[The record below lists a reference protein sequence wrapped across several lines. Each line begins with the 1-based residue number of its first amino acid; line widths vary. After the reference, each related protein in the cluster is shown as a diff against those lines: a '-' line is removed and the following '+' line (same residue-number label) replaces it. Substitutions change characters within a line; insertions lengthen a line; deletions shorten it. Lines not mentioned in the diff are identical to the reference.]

1 MAVHTSRSH
10 TPSVLDVGL
19 QPVAYGHAQR
29 EETNMGYAKY
39 IGRVGGLAVALG
51 VGMAVA
57 TTPGIAWADD
67 TASASSADAAGTA
80 GATNTSATSESETTT
95 GTTGTSTAAGSQTD
109 GASARGSGAV
119 EVPTSG
125 TSASTDASVRQAQRG
140 EVLATRCTQSPN
152 KSSSETPAKGAAAA
166 EPTRADITQPKRDED
181 STATEPE
188 APAATRARAYVTE
201 EVRVVEPAS
210 GGYSSGWFIVD
221 AQGNT
226 WLVTDT
232 YSAVSVINTDP
243 ASGTYNTTIATITLP
258 DGAQDVAVSADGSR
272 AYVTHSDGKTITVI
286 DTATNQVIGTFITD
300 QNSTAGWQYITVGP
314 DGRLYITDQAD
325 GTTYAVTIGD
335 ATAL

>member
-10 TPSVLDVGL
+10 TPASSMSGYN
-19 QPVAYGHAQR
+19 PSPMGMR
-29 EETNMGYAKY
+29 SEKETNMGYAKY

-140 EVLATRCTQSPN
+140 RCWPPVARSRRKVEQRDPGKGCCGRGADQS
-152 KSSSETPAKGAAAA
+152 
-166 EPTRADITQPKRDED
+166 
-181 STATEPE
+181 
-188 APAATRARAYVTE
+188 
-201 EVRVVEPAS
+201 
-210 GGYSSGWFIVD
+210 
-221 AQGNT
+221 
-226 WLVTDT
+226 
-232 YSAVSVINTDP
+232 
-243 ASGTYNTTIATITLP
+243 
-258 DGAQDVAVSADGSR
+258 
-272 AYVTHSDGKTITVI
+272 
-286 DTATNQVIGTFITD
+286 
-300 QNSTAGWQYITVGP
+300 
-314 DGRLYITDQAD
+314 
-325 GTTYAVTIGD
+325 
-335 ATAL
+335 

>member
-10 TPSVLDVGL
+10 TPASSMSGYN
-19 QPVAYGHAQR
+19 PSPMGMR
-29 EETNMGYAKY
+29 SEKETNMGYAKY
-39 IGRVGGLAVALG
+39 VGRVGGLAVALG

-67 TASASSADAAGTA
+67 TASASSADAGTA

-140 EVLATRCTQSPN
+140 EVLATRCTQSPK

-166 EPTRADITQPKRDED
+166 EPTRADIIQPKRDED

-258 DGAQDVAVSADGSR
+258 DGPRTWPSARTAAAPTSR
-272 AYVTHSDGKTITVI
+272 TP
-286 DTATNQVIGTFITD
+286 TARR
-300 QNSTAGWQYITVGP
+300 S
-314 DGRLYITDQAD
+314 R
-325 GTTYAVTIGD
+325 
-335 ATAL
+335 

>member
-29 EETNMGYAKY
+29 EEANMGYAKY

-57 TTPGIAWADD
+57 TTPGIGWADD

-80 GATNTSATSESETTT
+80 GAMNTSATSESETTT

-119 EVPTSG
+119 DVPTSG

-140 EVLATRCTQSPN
+140 EVLATGGTQSPK

-181 STATEPE
+181 STATGPE
-188 APAATRARAYVTE
+188 APAPR
-201 EVRVVEPAS
+201 
-210 GGYSSGWFIVD
+210 G
-221 AQGNT
+221 
-226 WLVTDT
+226 
-232 YSAVSVINTDP
+232 
-243 ASGTYNTTIATITLP
+243 
-258 DGAQDVAVSADGSR
+258 
-272 AYVTHSDGKTITVI
+272 H
-286 DTATNQVIGTFITD
+286 
-300 QNSTAGWQYITVGP
+300 
-314 DGRLYITDQAD
+314 
-325 GTTYAVTIGD
+325 
-335 ATAL
+335 ALT